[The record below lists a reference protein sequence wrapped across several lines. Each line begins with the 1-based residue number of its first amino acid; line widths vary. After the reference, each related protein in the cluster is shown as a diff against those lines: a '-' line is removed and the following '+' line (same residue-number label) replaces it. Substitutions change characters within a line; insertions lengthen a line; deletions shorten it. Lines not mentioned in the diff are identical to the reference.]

1 MVKKNKDI
9 HVHSLSSSTNLLK
22 GKKRRRREEE
32 EKKTHLLIRRTF
44 PQLFFPHK
52 TSSASEKKNEKKK
65 KRKKKKKKKGNNV
78 LRVLLYSCYGVS
90 PGFVLIFLF
99 FLILCTS
106 PHPLMMRV
114 VGEPLTWRRDSIW
127 SLITAPCFFSLSLSL
142 LYYIYRSGDERLMK
156 INLFFS
162 FSSSGLNESLKRN
175 TF

>member
-9 HVHSLSSSTNLLK
+9 HVHSLSSSSTNLLK
-22 GKKRRRREEE
+22 GKKRRREEE
-32 EKKTHLLIRRTF
+32 EKKNSSVDSSHVPSAF
-44 PQLFFPHK
+44 FSPQNIISFR
-52 TSSASEKKNEKKK
+52 KKNEKKK

-78 LRVLLYSCYGVS
+78 LRVLLYSYYGVS

-127 SLITAPCFFSLSLSL
+127 SLITAPCFFSLSL
-142 LYYIYRSGDERLMK
+142 
-156 INLFFS
+156 FFFCITYTVPVMS
-162 FSSSGLNESLKRN
+162 V
-175 TF
+175 